1 MLLRIAITALAAA
14 GAVIAFAYAAMVFSD
29 LIERAAMGAY
39 PN

>member
-1 MLLRIAITALAAA
+1 MLLRIAITALATS
-14 GAVIAFAYAAMVFSD
+14 GAVIALAYVAMAFFD